1 MSLFGR
7 RKPEQNPV
15 GVFEAAQQAFTRD
28 FKEWLARIEDAQER
42 SGSAQLSGEIL
53 AIAGAVPLYDRTGLN
68 TTQLVYIRSYAR
80 SYAENMLRHR
90 RDAAVVAAAD
100 ASGPTEAARL
110 DPLQGVEASKISPPA
125 ASSSGF
131 AATSRGRAIP
141 GSPAVPCPASCPR
154 RVPGTR
160 PCRRAAGRRPWF
172 QGHPSGS

>member
-68 TTQLVYIRSYAR
+68 TTQLVYMLGRTRRSDVESVMREALPR
-80 SYAENMLRHR
+80 MT
-90 RDAAVVAAAD
+90 AAD
-100 ASGPTEAARL
+100 VFFCLRNVLAS
-110 DPLQGVEASKISPPA
+110 ASMTIA
-125 ASSSGF
+125 
-131 AATSRGRAIP
+131 
-141 GSPAVPCPASCPR
+141 
-154 RVPGTR
+154 
-160 PCRRAAGRRPWF
+160 
-172 QGHPSGS
+172 

>member
-15 GVFEAAQQAFTRD
+15 GVLEAAQQAFTRD

-53 AIAGAVPLYDRTGLN
+53 AVAGAVPLYDRSGLN

-90 RDAAVVAAAD
+90 RDAAVVAAAN
-100 ASGPTEAARL
+100 ASGPMEAAR
-110 DPLQGVEASKISPPA
+110 VES
-125 ASSSGF
+125 
-131 AATSRGRAIP
+131 
-141 GSPAVPCPASCPR
+141 AVSYWDSVQAYL
-154 RVPGTR
+154 
-160 PCRRAAGRRPWF
+160 ADAL
-172 QGHPSGS
+172 